1 LNESAAY
8 CTGGIAG
15 IVVIRAGEIDS
26 LASQIVD
33 IPKYDHDALVEAT
46 SDPGRS
52 YALTFA

>member
-15 IVVIRAGEIDS
+15 IVVTRVGEVHS

-33 IPKYDHDALVEAT
+33 IPKYDHDALVEAM
-46 SDPGRS
+46 SDPGRR